1 MNKPTK
7 PLIDD
12 LLEEVVPPE
21 FQAALLDKTLQA
33 ARQRKRSRHLR
44 QALCVTAFVGICT
57 FALLELRT
65 PKSVSNQNRRSA
77 SPVDLPPPSRVHIVG
92 TEMDSASALTIVE
105 TTESARPREINDEQ
119 LLAVLSDA
127 PVALARQGAHE
138 AELMLLNAKDENG
151 LPVR

>member
-1 MNKPTK
+1 
-7 PLIDD
+7 
-12 LLEEVVPPE
+12 
-21 FQAALLDKTLQA
+21 
-33 ARQRKRSRHLR
+33 
-44 QALCVTAFVGICT
+44 
-57 FALLELRT
+57 
-65 PKSVSNQNRRSA
+65 
-77 SPVDLPPPSRVHIVG
+77 
-92 TEMDSASALTIVE
+92 MDSASALTIVE